1 MKEKIVGGVII
12 IAVLLISIFFVTAF
26 SNAKTIDKSSQKQAS
41 ILTVSNDETED
52 SPETETD
59 NEHEQEIKGTELDRA
74 SEVALAY
81 IGEGK
86 VTDSEIGDEE
96 GYYEIEITLKNGKQ
110 VDVHLDKNFKV
121 INVKY
126 ENGKDDN

>member
-52 SPETETD
+52 SPETEND

-96 GYYEIEITLKNGKQ
+96 GYYEIEITLKKGKQ

-126 ENGKDDN
+126 EKGKDDN